1 MTAPASL
8 LIVHQGAFGDLV
20 CIFPIIAALR
30 SHFRPVAILCQGHL
44 GRLAAAERL
53 VDAWFA
59 IEAAWAASLF
69 TSDPAPE
76 ARRALAPY
84 THHLV
89 LSKSA
94 ILAASLERIAGAR
107 IGRLAPRPPAGRRRH
122 VAEHV
127 LSCLRGLGWLPEGS
141 VDAVLAPPLSAGARP
156 GAKTVLLHPGAGS
169 PRKRWPL
176 AGFLDLAARIEAR
189 RLGPEFVIGPAE
201 HDLLAELE
209 RRTAV
214 VHRPADG
221 IELLG
226 RMRSAAAYI
235 GNDSGASHLA
245 GWAGLPSVVIFGPT
259 DPARWRPLGRAVEIV
274 RLPLSCTPCFE
285 TAAANCPGA
294 ECLADIAVDGV
305 LEALERAFRRVAAGP
320 PPDRLPVERGSDPL
334 AREEH
339 HGNRTQAQSP

>member
-8 LIVHQGAFGDLV
+8 LIVHQGALGDLV

-30 SHFRPVAILCQGHL
+30 SHFRPVAILCQGQL
-44 GRLAAAERL
+44 GRLAAAEQL

-69 TSDPAPE
+69 TADPAPE

-107 IGRLAPRPPAGRRRH
+107 IGRFAPRPPAGRRRH

-127 LSCLRGLGWLPEGS
+127 LSGLRGLGWLPEGPA
-141 VDAVLAPPLSAGARP
+141 DAILAPPPSAGARPGGP

-189 RLGPEFVIGPAE
+189 RLSPEFVIGPAE

-209 RRTAV
+209 RRSAV

-226 RMRSAAAYI
+226 RLRSAAAYI

-245 GWAGLPSVVIFGPT
+245 GWAGRPSVVIFGPT

-274 RLPLSCTPCFE
+274 RLPLTCTPCFE

-294 ECLADIAVDGV
+294 ECLGDIAADGV
-305 LEALERAFRRVAAGP
+305 MEALERALRRVAAGVAP
-320 PPDRLPVERGSDPL
+320 EGNPSFGGGGGSRSHADGP
-334 AREEH
+334 ASR
-339 HGNRTQAQSP
+339 

>member
-1 MTAPASL
+1 MAQ
-8 LIVHQGAFGDLV
+8 VGADGGFHGRQL
-20 CIFPIIAALR
+20 PIIAALR

-259 DPARWRPLGRAVEIV
+259 DPARWGVKQIDVSFLSRKPFGYTEDGEPPAAGGGGCWAAMVRTARNGRASADSEDGIRIDRQP
-274 RLPLSCTPCFE
+274 RLGNGKGL
-285 TAAANCPGA
+285 AANPG
-294 ECLADIAVDGV
+294 
-305 LEALERAFRRVAAGP
+305 ERT
-320 PPDRLPVERGSDPL
+320 L
-334 AREEH
+334 ARC
-339 HGNRTQAQSP
+339 